1 MLEQPPGLLLA
12 SSPVPSRSEQTGRP
26 KISGIRRMAHIIAIA
41 NQKGGV
47 GKTTTAVNLGA
58 SLAAAEQRVLAV
70 DMDPQGNLSSGLGYP
85 KTEIDRHIYHVLTQ
99 ESALGDVILPTDL
112 EYLKIVPT
120 QTDLIGAE
128 IELVDAEERHLRL
141 EHALDQVAEDY
152 DYILIDCPPSL
163 GLLTLNALVAADAV
177 LVPLQCEY
185 YALEGLSHLLGTID
199 RVRASFNTS
208 LGLEGIVLCMY
219 DKRMNLTRQ
228 VAQEVRDH
236 FAGQVFETV
245 IPRNVRLGEAPSFG
259 KPVLLYDIASKGARA
274 YLELAQEL
282 LERHRNAPRPRR
294 AKRRRSA
301 RRRT

>member
-1 MLEQPPGLLLA
+1 
-12 SSPVPSRSEQTGRP
+12 
-26 KISGIRRMAHIIAIA
+26 MAHIIAVA

-99 ESALGDVILPTDL
+99 EETIEDVVRETDL
-112 EYLKIVPT
+112 DYLQLLPT

-128 IELVDAEERHLRL
+128 IELVDAKARHLRL
-141 EHALDQVAEDY
+141 KSALATLADRY
-152 DYILIDCPPSL
+152 DIILIDCPPSL
-163 GLLTLNALVAADAV
+163 GLLTLNALVAADTV

-199 RVRASFNTS
+199 RVRGAFNASLS
-208 LGLEGIVLCMY
+208 LEGILLCMY

-228 VAQEVRDH
+228 VAQEVREH
-236 FAGQVFETV
+236 FSGQVFETV

-259 KPVLLYDIASKGARA
+259 KPVLLYDIDSAGSRA
-274 YLELAQEL
+274 YLQLAQEL
-282 LERHRNAPRPRR
+282 LQRRHDAPRPRR
-294 AKRRRSA
+294 TKRRRSA